1 MIYISEKNK
10 LDKWRK
16 LYLFMQY
23 MMSLLY
29 YGSHQL
35 LICKNTINKMER
47 SVDFNQYKALIV
59 KQLKIALSL
68 PKKGKVEPM
77 MEMFFKFDPKI
88 IIV

>member
-1 MIYISEKNK
+1 
-10 LDKWRK
+10 
-16 LYLFMQY
+16 MQY

-59 KQLKIALSL
+59 KQLKNALSL
-68 PKKGKVEPM
+68 PKKGKVQPM
-77 MEMFFKFDPKI
+77 MELFFKFDPKL
-88 IIV
+88 